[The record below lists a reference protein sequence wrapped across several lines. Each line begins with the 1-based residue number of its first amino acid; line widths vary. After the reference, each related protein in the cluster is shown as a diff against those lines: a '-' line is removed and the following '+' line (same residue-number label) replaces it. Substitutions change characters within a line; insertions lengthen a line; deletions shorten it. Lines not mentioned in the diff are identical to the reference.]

1 MSKQILQLCLS
12 PDLGG
17 LELYV
22 QRLSL
27 FLNDRIATHIAI
39 AKNSKLETVLSN
51 NSDLKVLI
59 LDKYA
64 WKNIF
69 KNAKKLAR
77 YIDDCKIDLI
87 HLHWTK
93 DLPLCVLAKKLSK
106 RQPKLVQTRHMNMTR
121 FKSDFYHSYLY
132 KNLDLMI
139 AVTKQVQE
147 QITQFIPQEI
157 RPTVRVSYIGAPIY
171 QPLDETSQEALK
183 EKYQLTDSFVITLAG
198 RIEPAKGQELLIDA
212 LQTLNNPNVK
222 VMFIGHPMDECYLE
236 QFKKQIAAK
245 ELTQQVVFTGF
256 VSNVQDLMAISDC
269 VVLATNKETFGMVLV
284 EAMHTGTAV
293 LASKSGGPLE
303 IINHEHD
310 GLLFESQNSND
321 LSKKL
326 AAYIEIQDLRNKL
339 AVSGRQKALSKFD
352 SQQQFKEVLDLIN
365 NSIR

>member
-1 MSKQILQLCLS
+1 MCKQILQLCLS

-17 LELYV
+17 LELYA

-27 FLNDRIATHIAI
+27 YLNGRIDTHIAI
-39 AKNSKLETVLSN
+39 AQNSKLATALSD
-51 NSDLKVLI
+51 NSDLKMLI
-59 LDKYA
+59 LDEYS

-77 YIDDCKIDLI
+77 YVDDCKIDLI

-121 FKSDFYHSYLY
+121 FKSDFYHRYLY
-132 KNLDLMI
+132 KSLDLMI
-139 AVTKQVQE
+139 AVTQQVKE

-157 RPTVRVSYIGAPIY
+157 RPTVEVSYIGSPTY
-171 QPLDETSQEALK
+171 QPLDQTSQEALK
-183 EKYQLTDSFVITLAG
+183 EKYQLTDSYVITLAG

-212 LQTLNNPNVK
+212 LQLLQNPNIK
-222 VMFIGHPMDECYLE
+222 VMFIGNPMDDAYLE
-236 QFKKQIAAK
+236 QFKKQIADK
-245 ELTQQVVFTGF
+245 ELSSQVVFTGF
-256 VSNVQDLMAISDC
+256 VNNVQDLMAISDC

-293 LASKSGGPLE
+293 LASNSGGPLE
-303 IINHEHD
+303 IIDHDQD
-310 GLLFESQNSND
+310 GLLFESQNADD

-326 AAYIEIQDLRNKL
+326 ATYIEAQDLRQKL
-339 AVSGRQKALSKFD
+339 AESGRLKALSKFE
-352 SQQQFKEVLDLIN
+352 SQQQFKEVLDLLN
-365 NSIR
+365 NIMR

>member
-17 LELYV
+17 LELYM
-22 QRLSL
+22 QRLSSY
-27 FLNDRIATHIAI
+27 LNNEIGIHVAVAQ
-39 AKNSKLETVLSN
+39 NGKLASSLSEN
-51 NSDLKVLI
+51 VDLKMLQ
-59 LDKYA
+59 LHRHA

-69 KNAKKLAR
+69 KNAKQLAT
-77 YIDDCKIDLI
+77 YIDTNKIDLI

-93 DLPLCVLAKKLSK
+93 DLPVSVLAKKLSK
-106 RQPKLVQTRHMNMTR
+106 RKPKLVQSRHMNMTR
-121 FKSDFYHSYLY
+121 FKSDFYHRWLY

-147 QITQFIPQEI
+147 QITQYIPQEI
-157 RPTVRVSYIGAPIY
+157 RPAVRVSYIGAPTY
-171 QPLDETSQEALK
+171 QPLNKTSQEALK

-222 VMFIGHPMDECYLE
+222 VMFIGNPMDDGYLK
-236 QFKKQIAAK
+236 QFKKRIADK
-245 ELTQQVVFTGF
+245 ELSSQVVFTGF

-293 LASKSGGPLE
+293 LASNSGGPLE
-303 IINHEHD
+303 IITPERD
-310 GLLFESQNSND
+310 GLLFESQNSHD
-321 LSKKL
+321 LSNKL
-326 AAYIEIQDLRNKL
+326 ATYIEAEDLRNKF
-339 AVSGRQKALSKFD
+339 AESGRQKALSKFD
-352 SQQQFKEVLDLIN
+352 SQQQFIEVLNLLN
-365 NSIR
+365 NVTR